1 MKRLIALT
9 LALVSIFALCAFGVP
24 ATAAAAPA
32 PVLEDEAIAEVE
44 EETEVSD
51 EYAQFKDILDALVA
65 GEYDKAHA
73 LIEELRPETEKREIV
88 EIKIT
93 KDNFLDYFQYTSDF
107 KPARYIEK
115 NSKGKVVG
123 FYLNPGYA
131 LKDEYQVAF
140 DQEHESKVEV
150 GVKYK
155 VKFYYPVKKNVDID
169 FDKLTYKVTGKAKQT
184 DSVDEMRDG
193 WHYYDED
200 GKTNTFFIGLSHS
213 TYMTNKKDYW
223 AQAVPKK
230 DVTLV
235 SASGT
240 LYVYA
245 DSIPEPAPEAAPE
258 TAPEAAAE
266 TAPETAPEAAP
277 EPAPEG

>member
-9 LALVSIFALCAFGVP
+9 LALISIFALCAVGEIP
-24 ATAAAAPA
+24 TAAAAPA
-32 PVLEDEAIAEVE
+32 PVLEDESVDKIAE

-51 EYAQFKDILDALVA
+51 LPDEYDQFKDILDALVA
-65 GEYDKAHA
+65 EDYDTAQA
-73 LIEELRPETEKREIV
+73 LIEELKPKPEVV
-88 EIKIT
+88 EVKIT
-93 KDNFLDYFQYTSDF
+93 KDNFLDYFKYTSDF

-123 FYLNPGYA
+123 FYLNPGYV

-140 DQEHESKVEV
+140 DQDHESKVEV

-184 DSVDEMRDG
+184 NSVDEMRDG

-200 GKTNTFFIGLSHS
+200 GKTYNFFIGLSHS

-240 LYVYA
+240 LYLYA
-245 DSIPEPAPEAAPE
+245 DSTEPAPEAAPE
-258 TAPEAAAE
+258 
-266 TAPETAPEAAP
+266 
-277 EPAPEG
+277 G